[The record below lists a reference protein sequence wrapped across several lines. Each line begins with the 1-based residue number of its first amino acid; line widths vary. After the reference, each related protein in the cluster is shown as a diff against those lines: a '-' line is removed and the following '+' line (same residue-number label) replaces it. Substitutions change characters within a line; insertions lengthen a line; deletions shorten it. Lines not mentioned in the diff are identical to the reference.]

1 MRFTGPEIPRLKGEK
16 NLDAWKL
23 ILRRTLASYG
33 WLEYITTDV
42 PEPDDA
48 TEKRQWTSSRNNV
61 NLLLSASLTEHE
73 TYQTMINNGWDPDEP
88 DPKRTYD
95 KVLVAIPRIAEDTVG
110 VLMEEYAGI
119 RRRNFDSFQ
128 KFLDRLQYLKN
139 RLKSIDVDMGPKA
152 HLWIALIAVKDDYKE
167 NYLLWCRDMKSN
179 ALTWNSLM
187 EEFSAITAREKVDIN
202 MVSIKTATSGTRIT
216 QSQSSNPSGGRSDNP
231 RKRMHCNKC
240 NRNVN
245 ETHSHCD
252 TCQRCRPDSVCWVCE
267 PEKAPDSW
275 PGKNEALQKKQDQ
288 RSTTAPL
295 HQNSG
300 LGTPSTTA
308 APRPN
313 RDQGN
318 FLFGSNFMVIGLGMD
333 ELNVEDLSLGAHS
346 EPSVEVQPSL
356 KEKPTTGDTLVWD
369 SGGSTTKFNHLK
381 WHTEIHPLAK
391 PMTFSSANEGT
402 GLRTH
407 MDTVRFDAPG
417 PDGKPSQAL
426 HCPNSPVGLIS
437 SGAIKQDGV
446 EHDGISDKL
455 VAKEANRELQAR
467 YTTKRD

>member
-1 MRFTGPEIPRLKGEK
+1 MDVGMKFTGPEIPKLKGER

-23 ILRRTLASYG
+23 IFRRTLASYG

-42 PEPDDA
+42 PEPEDA
-48 TEKRQWTSSRNNV
+48 TKKKQWISNRNNV
-61 NLLLSASLTEHE
+61 NLLLCASLTEHD
-73 TYQTMINNGWDPDEP
+73 TYQTLINNGWDPDEP
-88 DPKRTYD
+88 NPKKTYD
-95 KVLVAIPRIAEDTVG
+95 KILVAIPKIAEDTVG

-139 RLKSIDVDMGPKA
+139 RLKSIDIDMGPKA

-167 NYLLWCRDMKSN
+167 NYLLWCRDMKNN

-187 EEFSAITAREKVDIN
+187 EEFSAIAAREKVDIS

-216 QSQSSNPSGGRSDNP
+216 HTQSSNFGDGRSDNLS
-231 RKRMHCNKC
+231 KKTHCNKC
-240 NRNVN
+240 NRNVDEN
-245 ETHSHCD
+245 HSHCD
-252 TCQRCRPDSVCWVCE
+252 TCQRCRPGSVCWVCE

-275 PGKNEALQKKQDQ
+275 PGKNEALQKEHNQ

-308 APRPN
+308 TSRSN

-318 FLFGSNFMVIGLGMD
+318 FLFGSNFMVIDLGMD

-346 EPSVEVQPSL
+346 EPSVEVQQPL
-356 KEKPTTGDTLVWD
+356 KEKPITGDTLIWD
-369 SGGSTTKFNHLK
+369 SGGSTTTFNHLK
-381 WHTEIHPLAK
+381 WYTEIQPLAK
-391 PMTFSSANEGT
+391 PTTFSSANG
-402 GLRTH
+402 
-407 MDTVRFDAPG
+407 
-417 PDGKPSQAL
+417 
-426 HCPNSPVGLIS
+426 
-437 SGAIKQDGV
+437 
-446 EHDGISDKL
+446 GIG
-455 VAKEANRELQAR
+455 
-467 YTTKRD
+467 